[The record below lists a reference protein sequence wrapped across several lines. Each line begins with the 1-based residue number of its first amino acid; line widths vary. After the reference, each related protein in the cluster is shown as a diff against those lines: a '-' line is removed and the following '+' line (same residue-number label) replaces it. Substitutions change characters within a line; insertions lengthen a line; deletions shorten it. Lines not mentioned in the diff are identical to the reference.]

1 MSPHP
6 LRVLYVDDEEYLLD
20 LAKIF
25 LERTKE
31 FIVDTC
37 TSAVKALD
45 MLHHTP
51 FDAIISDYQMPEM
64 DGIEFLIQVRAE
76 IGDIPFILFTGK
88 GREEV
93 VIRAIDNGVDFY
105 LQKGGDPKSQ
115 FSELVH
121 KIKKSVERI
130 QAVRALA
137 ENEERMRLALDGAK
151 EGHWDVNIVTGKTY
165 ISPRACEMLGYP
177 QDELQEIL
185 GFNRRS
191 IIHPEDIS
199 KTEQIM
205 KDYFQGK
212 TEFFQVE
219 QRLRMKCGEWK
230 WMLVRGKVIEYDEN
244 HHPVRFVG
252 TYTDITEQ
260 KQVEAELLLA
270 KKDWETI
277 FRAVGNPTFI
287 LDVDHTII
295 DANEAVLQMTGKS
308 LEEIKGLKCW
318 NIFHDPNGTSHP
330 FGCPL
335 EKMRSSGIME
345 TVTIDAEI
353 FNKTLMVSC
362 TPVVDESGKIIKAIH
377 IATDVTENIHLE
389 RYLQENRDY
398 LNQIFTSVREG
409 IVIVDAYTHEILDI
423 NPAAAQM
430 IGAPKEEII
439 LQRYHNYFFSSDC
452 EKCPITDLMPEID
465 NSEQVLITT
474 EGRKIPIIK
483 YAVPFSFHGRECLL
497 VTFIDNSEREK
508 IYFDLLGAYRQLS
521 DAKEEL
527 KSQYDDLVTLQNS
540 LQASEIKYRSIIET
554 TPNIIWDLSLDG
566 IISYINPQCQD
577 ILGYTA
583 EELIGLPIISLIPPD
598 NQDDARYYLINRPS
612 HDPNIITLDLPFIHK
627 NGSVVI
633 LNIRSSH
640 IVDMYGEQGGYR
652 CVALDITDLIHSKH
666 ELEEKNRQVEQL
678 IEQKT
683 LFLYQ
688 LAHDLRTPLTPI
700 IGMGPLL
707 LDSVSDSD
715 TRDYVRIFLDNI
727 SYLWKMIEEILVHV
741 QLNSMY
747 SLDTVEPCNLHTLI
761 DDAITSNQHLAQQNE
776 LIIENNV
783 DSDLVIPVLKLY
795 TDLAF
800 RNIINN
806 AIKYNVP
813 KGKVTISAS
822 VQGHDLIISISDTGV
837 GIPKAI
843 QDKIWDELF
852 TGDISRKDPLSKGL
866 GLPIAKKIIEL
877 QNGSIGVISDG
888 HLTGSTFLIRLPYN
902 GYNGE

>member
-25 LERTKE
+25 LERSKE

-45 MLHHTP
+45 ILHHTP

-151 EGHWDVNIVTGKTY
+151 EGHWDVKIVTGKTY

-230 WMLVRGKVIEYDEN
+230 WMLVRGKVIEYYEN

-260 KQVEAELLLA
+260 KQAEAELLLA

-330 FGCPL
+330 FG
-335 EKMRSSGIME
+335 
-345 TVTIDAEI
+345 
-353 FNKTLMVSC
+353 
-362 TPVVDESGKIIKAIH
+362 
-377 IATDVTENIHLE
+377 
-389 RYLQENRDY
+389 
-398 LNQIFTSVREG
+398 
-409 IVIVDAYTHEILDI
+409 
-423 NPAAAQM
+423 
-430 IGAPKEEII
+430 
-439 LQRYHNYFFSSDC
+439 
-452 EKCPITDLMPEID
+452 
-465 NSEQVLITT
+465 
-474 EGRKIPIIK
+474 
-483 YAVPFSFHGRECLL
+483 
-497 VTFIDNSEREK
+497 
-508 IYFDLLGAYRQLS
+508 
-521 DAKEEL
+521 
-527 KSQYDDLVTLQNS
+527 
-540 LQASEIKYRSIIET
+540 
-554 TPNIIWDLSLDG
+554 
-566 IISYINPQCQD
+566 
-577 ILGYTA
+577 
-583 EELIGLPIISLIPPD
+583 
-598 NQDDARYYLINRPS
+598 
-612 HDPNIITLDLPFIHK
+612 
-627 NGSVVI
+627 
-633 LNIRSSH
+633 
-640 IVDMYGEQGGYR
+640 
-652 CVALDITDLIHSKH
+652 
-666 ELEEKNRQVEQL
+666 
-678 IEQKT
+678 
-683 LFLYQ
+683 
-688 LAHDLRTPLTPI
+688 
-700 IGMGPLL
+700 
-707 LDSVSDSD
+707 
-715 TRDYVRIFLDNI
+715 
-727 SYLWKMIEEILVHV
+727 
-741 QLNSMY
+741 
-747 SLDTVEPCNLHTLI
+747 
-761 DDAITSNQHLAQQNE
+761 
-776 LIIENNV
+776 
-783 DSDLVIPVLKLY
+783 
-795 TDLAF
+795 
-800 RNIINN
+800 
-806 AIKYNVP
+806 
-813 KGKVTISAS
+813 
-822 VQGHDLIISISDTGV
+822 
-837 GIPKAI
+837 
-843 QDKIWDELF
+843 
-852 TGDISRKDPLSKGL
+852 
-866 GLPIAKKIIEL
+866 
-877 QNGSIGVISDG
+877 
-888 HLTGSTFLIRLPYN
+888 
-902 GYNGE
+902 